1 MNKNKWRVGAVSANV
16 ASDPVQKTVFA
27 TEVASGFT
35 GAVNGAKSAAMAKG
49 ANAAFSPSFLNF
61 SKTNPN
67 IKKQPALC
75 KIKVQ
80 AAFATVNYFSASPS
94 AAGVV
99 SVFSC
104 GGRKSERGFCF
115 TCSHA

>member
-1 MNKNKWRVGAVSANV
+1 MLMLLVIQFA
-16 ASDPVQKTVFA
+16 KTISA
-27 TEVASGFT
+27 TEIVSGFT
-35 GAVNGAKSAAMAKG
+35 GAVKDAKSAAMAKG

-80 AAFATVNYFSASPS
+80 AALVSVDYFSASPS

>member
-1 MNKNKWRVGAVSANV
+1 MVAVSANV

-35 GAVNGAKSAAMAKG
+35 GAVKDAKSAAMAKG
-49 ANAAFSPSFLNF
+49 ANVAFSPSFLNF

-80 AAFATVNYFSASPS
+80 AALVSTDYFSTILS
-94 AAGVV
+94 AAE
-99 SVFSC
+99 FSSLFSG

>member
-1 MNKNKWRVGAVSANV
+1 MGAVSANV
-16 ASDPVQKTVFA
+16 ASDPVQKTVSV

-35 GAVNGAKSAAMAKG
+35 GAVKDAKSAAMAKG

-80 AAFATVNYFSASPS
+80 AAFATAGYFSASPS
-94 AAGVV
+94 AAGAFF
-99 SVFSC
+99 VFSC